1 MKVLFVT
8 NLPSPYR
15 VDIFNELGC
24 FCDLTVC
31 YERHNASDRD
41 ASWENKSQ
49 RKYTEIFCDLPPLGT
64 DRSMGSDVIKK
75 IRSVKHDKLIL
86 SGYASPSIM
95 LAIAYCRLTGREYI
109 IESDGGFDKK
119 DRFPLRILKK
129 FLLLGAK
136 AHFTTCDSH
145 VRYLENLGIK
155 KDKIYK
161 YPFSSLWQ
169 KDILPMLPTK
179 AEKDKIK
186 TELDIPY
193 DKVVL
198 SVGRFIHKKGYDVLL
213 SAARN
218 IDNNTGIYIIGGK
231 AASSYTEYVEQHKLS
246 NVYFVDFMSKENL
259 KKWYALADVFVLPT
273 RSDIWGLVINEAM
286 AAGLPVVTTD
296 MCMAGLEMV
305 TDDINGYIVPIENST
320 ILAEKINAILNYDG
334 IRKEMSEN
342 SLKKIKE
349 YTIEN
354 IAKRHIEIL
363 ETL

>member
-1 MKVLFVT
+1 MKILFVT

-15 VDIFNELGC
+15 VDIFNKLGC

-31 YERHNASDRD
+31 YERHSASDRD
-41 ASWENKSQ
+41 TSWENKSE
-49 RKYTEIFCDLPPLGT
+49 RKYTEVFCNLKPLGA
-64 DRSMGSDVIKK
+64 DKSMGSDIINK
-75 IRSVKHDKLIL
+75 IRSIKHDKLII
-86 SGYASPSIM
+86 SGYASPSVM

-119 DRFPLRILKK
+119 DKFPKLILKK

-136 AHFTTCDSH
+136 AHFTTCDKH
-145 VRYLENLGIK
+145 VRYLEKLGVK

-169 KDILPMLPTK
+169 NDILPMVPTK
-179 AEKDKIK
+179 TEKDAIK
-186 TELDIPY
+186 AEFDIPY

-198 SVGRFIHKKGYDVLL
+198 SVGQLIHRKGYDVLL
-213 SAARN
+213 SAVKN
-218 IDNNTGIYIIGGK
+218 IDNNIGIYIIGGK
-231 AASSYTEYVEQHKLS
+231 PPYSYTEYKQQHNLT
-246 NVYFVDFMSKENL
+246 NVYFVDFMSKEKL

-273 RSDIWGLVINEAM
+273 RSDVWGLVINEAM

-305 TDDINGYIVPIENST
+305 TDGINGYIVPVENST
-320 ILAEKINAILNYDG
+320 ILADRINTILNHDDN
-334 IRKEMSEN
+334 RKEMSEN
-342 SLKKIKE
+342 NLKKIQE

-363 ETL
+363 ENL